1 LHIPCVKILQTILS
15 ESIERY
21 FVAKNWKKNFRF
33 KVSLPFRPYLYI
45 LIKPETLQ
53 ETMAFLGKKYNGPLC
68 SMEVVKKEDLVR
80 PYLQRLMPFS
90 SKGMAVINQY
100 VSC

>member
-1 LHIPCVKILQTILS
+1 LLKTG
-15 ESIERY
+15 
-21 FVAKNWKKNFRF
+21 KKFFRF

-80 PYLQRLMPFS
+80 P
-90 SKGMAVINQY
+90 SKINALFI
-100 VSC
+100 